1 MRQGKWQN
9 MSKRDY
15 YEVLSVSRTASD
27 EELKK
32 AYRRCAMK
40 YHPDRNAG
48 DATSE
53 ASFKECKEAYEV
65 LSDASRRRLYDQ
77 HGHAAFEHG
86 MGGGGGGAG
95 RSEDMGDIF
104 GDIFG
109 NIFGGAGGG
118 GRGPRRGADIGYVME
133 LGLEDAVAGVDKRIE
148 IPTLDACGGCKS
160 TGSADGK
167 MHNCGTCQGRG
178 QVRIQRGIFSM
189 QQACPHCGGRGQ
201 SIENPCADCHGQ
213 GRIEGTKSLEVKM
226 PAGVDNGDRIRLA
239 GEGEAG
245 PAGSPPG
252 DLYVEIRV
260 REHEFFQRDG
270 DDLHCDVPIRLGQ
283 AALGASIRVP
293 TLGGEVE
300 LKVPAET
307 QTGKVFRLRDKG
319 VQSVRS
325 RRRGDLFCRV
335 VMETPV
341 NLTSEQRELLQK
353 LEASFTGED
362 ARRHSPRSSTFMDG
376 VKGFW
381 DRMTSP

>member
-1 MRQGKWQN
+1 

-27 EELKK
+27 DELKK

-40 YHPDRNAG
+40 FHPDRNPDDETA
-48 DATSE
+48 E

-65 LSDASRRRLYDQ
+65 LADASRRRMYDQ

-86 MGGGGGGAG
+86 MGGGGGGG
-95 RSEDMGDIF
+95 YSDDMGDIF

-109 NIFGGAGGG
+109 NIFGGGGG
-118 GRGPRRGADIGYVME
+118 ARGPRRGADIGYVME
-133 LGLEDAVAGVDKRIE
+133 LSLADAVAGVDKRIE
-148 IPTLDACGGCKS
+148 IPTLDECGGCKGS
-160 TGSADGK
+160 GSADGK
-167 MHNCGTCQGRG
+167 IQTCGTCQGRG
-178 QVRIQRGIFSM
+178 QVRMQRGIFSM

-201 SIENPCADCHGQ
+201 SIDNPCGDCHGQ
-213 GRIEGTKSLEVKM
+213 GRIEGTKNLEVKI
-226 PAGVDNGDRIRLA
+226 PAGVDSGDRIRLA

-245 PAGSPPG
+245 PSGSPPG

-283 AALGASIRVP
+283 AALGATISVP
-293 TLGGEVE
+293 TLGGEVD

-325 RRRGDLFCRV
+325 RRPGDLYCRV

-341 NLTSEQRELLQK
+341 NLTSEQRDLLQK
-353 LEASFTGED
+353 LEASFSGAD
-362 ARRHSPRSSTFMDG
+362 ASRHSPRSSTFMDG

-381 DRMTSP
+381 DRMTSS